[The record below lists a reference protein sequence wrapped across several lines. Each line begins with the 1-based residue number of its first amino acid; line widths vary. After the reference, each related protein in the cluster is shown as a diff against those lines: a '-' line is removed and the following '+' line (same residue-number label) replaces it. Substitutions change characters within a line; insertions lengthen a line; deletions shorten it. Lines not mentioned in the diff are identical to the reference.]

1 MPQSM
6 LSRRP
11 SCRQFYP
18 GWTPF
23 LVALHRRHWETAR
36 LVIAIAI
43 AQYQPPDAEATPS
56 PNVVSGCKY
65 RHITTFSLGS
75 LILHVSDD
83 SDERSYDSGEDDDH
97 DNYSDEQEI
106 NFIDLAARPSAIR
119 TEVSASRMLQLAQ
132 GVLLE
137 AVGKRDFC
145 NPLQK
150 AVREDDPEA
159 FVRTLE
165 LYQFAR
171 VTLWPDAAV
180 HGLAVTLDRPDMVDE
195 LTRRTGVGIPHY
207 PSETAG
213 NSHQKALKKA
223 KGGRVYLGLKLGG
236 KRRAE
241 TTQ

>member
-1 MPQSM
+1 MPFQSVEAGWTGDNASIQEFCLPKHLSEGKVPIQISVHTTLSGSLAGLNGMPQSM
-6 LSRRP
+6 PSQRP

-36 LVIAIAI
+36 LVIAIAT

-56 PNVVSGCKY
+56 PNVLSGCKY

-83 SDERSYDSGEDDDH
+83 SDERGYDSDEDDDH
-97 DNYSDEQEI
+97 DDYSDEQEI

-119 TEVSASRMLQLAQ
+119 TEVSASRMLQLAH

-137 AVGKRDFC
+137 TDGKRDFC

-150 AVREDDPEA
+150 AVREDDLEV

-165 LYQFAR
+165 LY
-171 VTLWPDAAV
+171 
-180 HGLAVTLDRPDMVDE
+180 
-195 LTRRTGVGIPHY
+195 
-207 PSETAG
+207 
-213 NSHQKALKKA
+213 
-223 KGGRVYLGLKLGG
+223 
-236 KRRAE
+236 
-241 TTQ
+241 